1 MTHTVADTITHTLQ
15 QAGIE
20 TVFGLPGGENTEL
33 LDALRRHDIRFV
45 LVVNENS
52 AVFMADVTARLTGKP
67 GVCLVTLGPGA
78 TNAVAGVAHAY
89 LDRASVL
96 IITAQTPDHLLSYHT
111 HQVIDLEALYT
122 PITKGTFKIEADGT
136 QEMVRAALAL
146 TQAGRPGPVHL
157 RLSNETARQTVTLTD
172 STTSDTPVSNITL
185 PADLTAAGE
194 LLAQAKRP
202 VIVVGLGLE
211 REKPYIALQELAEA
225 AQAPVITTP
234 KGKGSLPDDHPLAAG
249 TIGLTRTDPAYQILD
264 EADCIVAVGF
274 DVVELVK
281 PWDQTVT
288 LIWIA
293 PWANEDPKI
302 TAQFELVGPIEPTLQ
317 QLADLPFVTLPEW
330 GEARVAAYRQAL
342 AEQSLPWPMA
352 GRLLPQNVLQ
362 VVHQNIPRET
372 LLTTDVGSHK
382 ILSGLSWPAYAP
394 NRFILSNGLSCMGFS
409 LPAAIAA
416 SLALPNQPTVCIT
429 GDAGLA
435 MVIGEFGLLARLQLP
450 VIVVV
455 MNDGA
460 LDLIRSA
467 QTRAGKPV
475 YGTEFTS
482 PDFVAIATAYQ
493 IDAYKVTNE
502 AECVEAVKAAVA
514 SNRPALIEAMIDPVS
529 YPTTPVS

>member
-1 MTHTVADTITHTLQ
+1 MTETVADTIANALQ

-45 LVVNENS
+45 LVANESS
-52 AVFMADVTARLTGKP
+52 AVFMADATARLTGKP

-89 LDRASVL
+89 LDRAPVL

-122 PITKGTFKIEADGT
+122 PITKGTFQIETEGT
-136 QEMVRAALAL
+136 QAIVRAALTL
-146 TQAGRPGPVHL
+146 SQSGRPGPVHL
-157 RLSNETARQTVTLTD
+157 RLSNETASQAVTSSAPVTSEAL
-172 STTSDTPVSNITL
+172 TSDVAPS
-185 PADLTAAGE
+185 ADLLAAGE

-211 REKPYIALQELAEA
+211 PEKPYLALQELAEV

-281 PWDQTVT
+281 PWEETT
-288 LIWIA
+288 PLIWVA
-293 PWANEDPKI
+293 PWTNEDPQI
-302 TAQFELVGPIEPTLQ
+302 AAQVELVGPMEPTLQ
-317 QLADLPFVTLPEW
+317 HLTDLPSATLPEW
-330 GEARVAAYRQAL
+330 GEARVAVYRQAL
-342 AEQSLPWPMA
+342 AEQVLPSPMA
-352 GRLLPQNVLQ
+352 GRMLPQTVLQ
-362 VVHQNIPRET
+362 AVRQNTPRDT
-372 LLTTDVGSHK
+372 LLVTDVGSHK
-382 ILSGLSWPAYAP
+382 ILSGLTWLAYAP
-394 NRFILSNGLSCMGFS
+394 NRYMVSNGLSCMGFS
-409 LPAAIAA
+409 LPVAIAA
-416 SLALPNQPTVCIT
+416 ALVLPNQPTVCIT

-435 MVIGEFGLLARLQLP
+435 MVIGELGLLARLQTP

-455 MNDGA
+455 MHDGA

-467 QTRAGKPV
+467 QTRAGKEV
-475 YGTEFTS
+475 YGTEFAS
-482 PDFVAIATAYQ
+482 PDFVSIAAAYQ
-493 IDAYKVTNE
+493 VEAHKVSNE
-502 AECVEAVKAAVA
+502 AECAEAVKAAVA
-514 SNRPALIEAMIDPVS
+514 ANRPALIEAMIDPIS